1 MSTIRARVQL
11 HNPAREPR
19 VVEKDFV
26 VARDVVAD
34 PIVLGEVLHL
44 DDNIAARLVVASV
57 QSGDP
62 ALIAAI
68 ISEPGMDTDLR
79 VSMAEADGWT
89 VTR

>member
-79 VSMAEADGWT
+79 VRMAEADGWT